1 MRLLIYKQLSVFF
14 MFVAFIAF
22 GSCQSDAQDVLKIG
36 SNAPLTD
43 VELKAVSGETITL
56 NNVRGPNGLL
66 VIFSCNTCPW
76 VKKWEDRYN
85 PISNMAE
92 QRGIGMVALNPNEAF
107 RNNGDSFDDMVDRA
121 QKQEYSF
128 FYALDENHKLAD
140 AFGASRT
147 PEVFLFDRDLNL
159 VYHGAIDDNAQS
171 ADGVEQAYLK
181 QAISDL
187 ANKKEISPQTTKSLG
202 CSIKRVD

>member
-1 MRLLIYKQLSVFF
+1 MRLLISKQLSVFLISL
-14 MFVAFIAF
+14 AFFAF
-22 GSCQSDAQDVLKIG
+22 GSCQSDAQDMLKVG
-36 SNAPLTD
+36 GDAPLTD

-56 NNVRGPNGLL
+56 GNVRGPNGLL

-92 QRGIGMVALNPNEAF
+92 QRGIGMVALNPNEAY
-107 RNNGDSFDDMVDRA
+107 RGNGDSFEDMVKRA
-121 QKQEYSF
+121 KEEHYSF
-128 FYALDENHKLAD
+128 FYAVDKNHKLAD

-147 PEVFLFDRDLNL
+147 PEVFLFDKDMKL

-171 ADGVEQAYLK
+171 VENVENAYLK
-181 QAISDL
+181 QAISNL
-187 ANKKEISPQTTKSLG
+187 ANKKDISPANTKSLG

>member
-1 MRLLIYKQLSVFF
+1 MRLLKSKQLSIFLI
-14 MFVAFIAF
+14 FVAFLAF
-22 GSCQSDAQDVLKIG
+22 GSCQSDAQDVLEIG
-36 SNAPLTD
+36 SEAPFTD
-43 VELKAVSGETITL
+43 VGLKAVSGEMITL

-92 QRGIGMVALNPNEAF
+92 QRGIGMVALNPNEGF
-107 RNNGDSFDDMVDRA
+107 RNNGDSFEDMVDRA

-128 FYALDENHKLAD
+128 FYAMDNNHKLAD

-147 PEVFLFDRDLNL
+147 PEVFLFDRDMKL

-171 ADGVEQAYLK
+171 AENVENAYLK
-181 QAISDL
+181 QAISNL
-187 ANKKEISPQTTKSLG
+187 ANKKDISPATTKSLG